1 MLVDRL
7 DSAGMYGGLGE
18 RIATG
23 LALLREE
30 SVRTAAP
37 GRHEVQGEDLFFVV
51 ESYQTRPVEEGRLEI
66 HRRYLD
72 IQYVV
77 SGREC
82 IGYHPFDGLIEQQ
95 SYDGQKDI
103 AFYTLNGALSRLILH
118 AGMFAI
124 FWPHEPHM
132 PGRTADIPEKVQKIV
147 VKVRME

>member
-1 MLVDRL
+1 MLVDQL
-7 DSAGMYGGLGE
+7 DSGGMYGGLGE
-18 RIATG
+18 RIAMG
-23 LALLREE
+23 LALLNEE
-30 SVRTAAP
+30 SVRTAAE
-37 GRHEVQGEDLFFVV
+37 GRYEVQGEDLYFIVQ
-51 ESYQTRPVEEGRLEI
+51 EYQTQSVEDGHLEI

-82 IGYHPFDGLIEQQ
+82 IGYHPFDGLAEVQP
-95 SYDGQKDI
+95 YDIGKDI
-103 AFYTLNGALSRLILH
+103 AFYRLDGSLTRIMLH

-132 PGRTADIPEKVQKIV
+132 PGRMVDIPEAVKKIV